1 MSLPVPFAM
10 EIITFFIDLLLH
22 LDRHLVMLLEQYGMW
37 LYAIL
42 FLIIFCETGLVV
54 TPFLPG
60 DSLLF
65 MAGALAAGG
74 GGLDPAILI
83 AVLFTAAVLGDT
95 LNYTIGKHFG
105 TRMERWR
112 DSRFFNRRAL
122 ERTQAFYARHGGKT
136 IVIARYMP
144 IIRTFAPFVAGM
156 ARMEYRRFAM
166 FNVLG
171 AALWVAPLIMLGY
184 WFGNLP
190 VVKNNLSAVVIGI
203 VILSL
208 MPIVIAWW
216 KERSAYRGAGT

>member
-1 MSLPVPFAM
+1 M
-10 EIITFFIDLLLH
+10 EILSFLVDTAAFFIDLLLH
-22 LDRHLVMLLEQYGMW
+22 LDRHLVELLAEYGVW

-42 FLIIFCETGLVV
+42 FLIVFCETGLVV

-74 GGLDPAILI
+74 GLDPLWLI
-83 AVLFTAAVLGDT
+83 VLLFAAAVLGDT

-105 TRMERWR
+105 RRMEHWEN
-112 DSRFFNRRAL
+112 SRFFNRRAL

-136 IVIARYMP
+136 IVIARFMP

-156 ARMEYRRFAM
+156 ARMEYRRFVS
-166 FNVLG
+166 FNVVG
-171 AALWVAPLIMLGY
+171 AALWVAPLTMLGY

-190 VVKNNLSAVVIGI
+190 VVKSNLSLVVIGI
-203 VILSL
+203 VVLSL
-208 MPIVIAWW
+208 MPMLVAWW
-216 KERSAYRGAGT
+216 RERSAVARGGI